1 MYINKPLSRQGSRG
15 FVAAWQANSDFR
27 VLGPCFLPPGA
38 RVEAPFSK
46 EAIPTFSG
54 KSSFGL

>member
-27 VLGPCFLPPGA
+27 VLGPFFFPPCPLVQA
-38 RVEAPFSK
+38 HLTT